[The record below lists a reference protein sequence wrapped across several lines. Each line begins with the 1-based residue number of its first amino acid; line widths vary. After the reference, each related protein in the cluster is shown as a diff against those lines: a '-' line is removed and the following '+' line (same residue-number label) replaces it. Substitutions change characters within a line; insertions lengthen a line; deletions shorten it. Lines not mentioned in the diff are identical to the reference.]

1 MGATMAID
9 FSQLNYWH
17 NPTVE
22 QITSDPTT
30 LLNSLTAPTVID
42 ITGEDNRR
50 CRVIVTLIHGNEPS
64 GFIAIHRWLS
74 LYSQDKR
81 LLPKT
86 SLRFILASVE
96 AAQLEPQ
103 LSHRYLPDG
112 KDLNRCFNNPST
124 HDYYLRA
131 QKISDAITAVSP
143 EAVLDLH
150 NTSGFSPA
158 FAVATVENS
167 AVLSLASL
175 FCQSM
180 IVSKISLG
188 ALMELNT
195 QCPIITIECGGRE
208 DQQSH
213 EIAYQGIL
221 QLGANSDIS
230 QCHHLTLVDII
241 EQPLRLQ
248 INAESP
254 LSYANQQ
261 PEKIEGLVLKSYIE
275 QFNFGDTCS
284 GRTLGWV
291 DGNGL
296 DNLSLIDA
304 NGNNC
309 IANYFCI
316 EQNKLKSKVN
326 MRLFMATGNLSIA
339 RNDCLCYIVARVN
352 KTNEN

>member
-1 MGATMAID
+1 MAID
-9 FSQLNYWH
+9 FSQLIYWRD
-17 NPTVE
+17 PTVE
-22 QITSDPTT
+22 QITSNPTT

-42 ITGEDNRR
+42 ITGEDSRR

-64 GFIAIHRWLS
+64 GFIAIHRWLL
-74 LYSQDKR
+74 LYSQDKS

-86 SLRFILASVE
+86 SLRFIIASVE
-96 AAQLEPQ
+96 AAQLEPPF
-103 LSHRYLPDG
+103 SHRYLPNG

-131 QKISDAITAVSP
+131 QTISDAITAVLP

-180 IVSKISLG
+180 IISNISLG
-188 ALMELNT
+188 ALMELDT
-195 QCPIITIECGGRE
+195 QCPVITIECGGRE

-248 INAESP
+248 INPASA
-254 LSYANQQ
+254 LNYANQQ
-261 PEKIEGLVLKSYIE
+261 PDNIEGVVLKSYIE

-291 DGNGL
+291 DCNGL

-304 NGNNC
+304 NGQNL
-309 IANYFCI
+309 IDSFFCVD
-316 EQNKLKSKVN
+316 QKKLKSKVN
-326 MRLFMATGNLSIA
+326 MRLFMATGNLAIA
-339 RNDCLCYIVARVN
+339 RNDCLCYVVARE
-352 KTNEN
+352 KKEH